1 MSDKSLETP
10 DGDAAEQNAEAFPES
25 DDDAEAE
32 EAAEAQEPPLEADEG
47 DAAEQ
52 ERTVAVDDDEYR

>member
-1 MSDKSLETP
+1 MSDKGLETP
-10 DGDAAEQNAEAFPES
+10 DGDAAEQNAEAFPEL
-25 DDDAEAE
+25 DDDAGAE
-32 EAAEAQEPPLEADEG
+32 EPLDAHEPPLEADEG